1 MTMIFRAGGF
11 AILMALGPS
20 VSFAQT
26 GPVSW
31 HFEAQRLNGNAA
43 NLLLTATLAPGWHL
57 YSQHMEAGGPIPT
70 HIRFETGDDVTLEG
84 ITLEKGDPHT
94 IHDSLY
100 EMDVTW
106 HTGSVV
112 FEQRIRLINPV
123 TALRG
128 AVEYMT
134 CNDEICIPE
143 RKTFSIP
150 MQP

>member
-1 MTMIFRAGGF
+1 
-11 AILMALGPS
+11 
-20 VSFAQT
+20 
-26 GPVSW
+26 
-31 HFEAQRLNGNAA
+31 
-43 NLLLTATLAPGWHL
+43 
-57 YSQHMEAGGPIPT
+57 MEAGGPIPT
-70 HIRFETGDDVTLEG
+70 HVRFETGDDVTLEG
-84 ITLEKGDPHT
+84 ITLEKGDPQT

-106 HTGSVV
+106 YTGSVV

-143 RKTFSIP
+143 QKTFSIP

>member
-1 MTMIFRAGGF
+1 MMG
-11 AILMALGPS
+11 LG
-20 VSFAQT
+20 SFFCAAQT

-31 HFEAQRLNGNAA
+31 HFEAQSLNGNAA
-43 NLLLTATLAPGWHL
+43 NLILTATLARGWHL
-57 YSQHMEAGGPIPT
+57 YSQHIEAGGPIPT
-70 HIRFETGDDVTLEG
+70 HIRFETGDDATLEG
-84 ITLEKGDPHT
+84 ITIEKGDPHT

-106 HTGSVV
+106 YTGSVV

-128 AVEYMT
+128 TVEYMT
-134 CNDEICIPE
+134 CNDEICVPAQQ
-143 RKTFSIP
+143 TFSIP